1 MQYDSIIF
9 DVDGTLWD
17 STPVVAKA
25 YNRVFEIEGEDVRVD
40 ADRLKTLFGKP
51 MDIIFQQ
58 ILPDKSPEYCHKLGT
73 ECEEYENE
81 LLANEK
87 GYVYPLVRETVEKLA
102 EKYRLFIVSNCQIGY
117 IDLVMKACGIEDKI
131 EGHLCYGQTLTS
143 KGQTMLRVMREYGLK
158 APVYVGDIQGD
169 ADACAEAGIPIIWAK
184 YGFGTVK
191 EPAHTV
197 EAFKDLADL
206 LL

>member
-1 MQYDSIIF
+1 MLYDSIIF

-25 YNRVFEIEGEDVRVD
+25 YNKVFEVEGEEVRVD
-40 ADRLKTLFGKP
+40 ADRLKQLFGKP
-51 MDIIFQQ
+51 MDVIFQE
-58 ILPDKSPEYCHKLGT
+58 IFPEKSPEECHRLGSA
-73 ECEEYENE
+73 CEEYENE
-81 LLANEK
+81 MLLEES
-87 GYVYPLVRETVEKLA
+87 GYVYPEVKETIKKLS
-102 EKYRLFIVSNCQIGY
+102 EKYRMFIVSNCQIGY
-117 IDLVMKACGIEDKI
+117 IDLVMKACGITDMI
-131 EGHLCYGQTLTS
+131 EGHLCFGQTQTS
-143 KGQTMLRVMREYGLK
+143 KGQTMLRIMKEYDLK

-191 EPAHTV
+191 QPEHTI